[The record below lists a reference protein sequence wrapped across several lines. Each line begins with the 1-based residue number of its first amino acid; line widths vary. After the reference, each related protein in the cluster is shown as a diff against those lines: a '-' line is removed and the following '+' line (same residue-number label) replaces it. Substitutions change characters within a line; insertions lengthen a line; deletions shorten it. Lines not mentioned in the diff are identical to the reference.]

1 MQVLILNRPGNGI
14 LTDEDKTEYKIITS
28 FEENLLKR
36 KNDDTKV
43 DEVNELKTK
52 KKQKIETI

>member
-14 LTDEDKTEYKIITS
+14 LTDEDKNEYKIVTS

-36 KNDDTKV
+36 KNDELKV
-43 DEVNELKTK
+43 DEVNAF
-52 KKQKIETI
+52 KKQKQK